1 MTNAVMENLS
11 ALEPIYTV
19 LCPEHM
25 LFDMENGTW
34 FVEAIRA
41 RGQVSHANR
50 PLLSY
55 DFGSFYA
62 KLEQLRSTS
71 FMPGSGGGWTVPL
84 LVVEDRR

>member
-1 MTNAVMENLS
+1 MGRRNTLVFSQRWSVSYGLS
-11 ALEPIYTV
+11 SPRIF
-19 LCPEHM
+19 H
-25 LFDMENGTW
+25 
-34 FVEAIRA
+34 
-41 RGQVSHANR
+41 GQAKVGDLG

-71 FMPGSGGGWTVPL
+71 FMPGIGGGWTVPL